1 MKELVSTY
9 NQEKALIV
17 AFPVIVKLRE
27 GLFPALIVS
36 TVIIKLNS
44 SINIAIVTLLPS
56 SWCAVEVAAKST
68 EMWRCVSVY
77 LSKKCQ
83 SV

>member
-1 MKELVSTY
+1 MEELASIF
-9 NQEKALIV
+9 NQEKALME
-17 AFPVIVKLRE
+17 AYLVIVKLRE
-27 GLFPALIVS
+27 CLFPALIVI

-44 SINIAIVTLLPS
+44 SINIAIVALLPS
-56 SWCAVEVAAKST
+56 SWSVVAGAAKST